1 MTVSGQKVHISGE
14 QLEIEVDGSTDQQY
28 VVVSGLRIRLAKPY
42 LLDFEWVGNKPVLN
56 QLRAAWFCP
65 QPGEKPMNPRLVGK
79 PGVGKT
85 ALAYAAGKTLELPIF
100 FFQGTAD
107 TTPNDLLITPLVVE
121 TSKDN
126 SKVEYI
132 ASTVITAMIVGGVC
146 ILDEGNRM
154 QEKAWASLAPLLD
167 SRRYIESVSV
177 GLTLKAH
184 KNFRFVATMNDDA
197 SCFDLPEYINSRL
210 HPYIGLDFPD
220 RSEERKILEVN
231 LPHTDPVVMDY
242 VADFLALARKEGE
255 EYTPRDGIHIANYGG
270 KLLSYEAHSG
280 RDMDPGEAVML
291 AVEQILGVRQA
302 RYVKQLLWRERAVT
316 KG

>member
-1 MTVSGQKVHISGE
+1 MAKTSEKVQVSGEDLQV
-14 QLEIEVDGSTDQQY
+14 EVDASTEKQY
-28 VVVSGLRIRLAKPY
+28 VNVSGIKIRLAKPY
-42 LLDFEWVGNKPVLN
+42 ELNFEWIGNKAVLN
-56 QLRAAWFCP
+56 QLRSSWYCSHE
-65 QPGEKPMNPRLVGK
+65 GEKPMNPRLVGK

-85 ALAYAAGKTLELPIF
+85 ALAYAAGKIVKLPVF

-107 TTPNDLLITPLVVE
+107 TSPNDLLITPLVVE
-121 TSKDN
+121 TSKDA
-126 SKVEYI
+126 SHVEYI
-132 ASTVITAMIVGGVC
+132 ASTVISAMIVGGLC

-167 SRRYIESVSV
+167 SRRYIESVAV

-210 HPYIGLDFPD
+210 HPYISLDFPD

-231 LPHTDPVVMDY
+231 LPYTDPTVLDY
-242 VADFLALARKEGE
+242 VADFLNVARKEGE
-255 EYTPRDGIHIANYGG
+255 EYTPRDGIHIANYAG
-270 KLLSYEAHSG
+270 KMVDFEADNG
-280 RDMDPGEAVML
+280 RDLDPGDSVVL

-302 RYVKQLLWRERAVT
+302 RYMKQILWRERAA
-316 KG
+316 